1 MKKHYFFNFLL
12 LLIPVSA
19 FILMSNSSGR
29 VLGSSGSPGDGGN
42 TCAECHAGGSFSA
55 SLQITDDIP
64 VGGYDLN
71 TDYNITVTNS
81 STAASKYGFQ
91 VTAEKTSNDS
101 KVGSFTSGTGSQA
114 FSNDNYLTHTTS
126 GNSQSSWS
134 FTWTSPATDEG
145 EIKFY
150 SASVAANGTGSKSGD
165 QVVTT
170 STSGVTTLGIPAAK
184 RLSFKTH
191 PNPALEDVTIQ
202 LSSDS
207 EKATVQFYDYIGR
220 LALTK
225 NISSSNDK
233 MNIKELSSGVYI
245 LKVISEDKIG
255 SQKFIKK

>member
-29 VLGSSGSPGDGGN
+29 TSGSSGSPGDGGK
-42 TCAECHAGGSFSA
+42 TCTECHAGGNFSA

-64 VGGYDLN
+64 AGGYELN
-71 TDYNITVTNS
+71 TDYNITVTNT
-81 STAASKYGFQ
+81 STASKHGFQ

-101 KVGSFTSGTGSQA
+101 KVGIFTAGTGSQA

-126 GNSQSSWS
+126 GNNQNSWS

-150 SASVAANGTGSKSGD
+150 SASIAANGNGGTTGD

-170 STSGVTTLGIPAAK
+170 STGGVTTLGIPAAK
-184 RLSFKTH
+184 RLSFEMY

-202 LSSDS
+202 LPSDS
-207 EKATVQFYDYIGR
+207 EKATVEFYDNLGK
-220 LALTK
+220 LALKKT
-225 NISSSNDK
+225 ISSSNDK
-233 MNIKELSSGVYI
+233 MNVKELTSGTYI

>member
-29 VLGSSGSPGDGGN
+29 TSGSSGSPGDGGK
-42 TCAECHAGGSFSA
+42 TCTECHAGGNFSA

-64 VGGYDLN
+64 AGGYELN
-71 TDYNITVTNS
+71 TDYNITVTNT
-81 STAASKYGFQ
+81 STASKHGFQ

-101 KVGSFTSGTGSQA
+101 KVGSFTAGTGSQA

-150 SASVAANGTGSKSGD
+150 SASVAANGTGGTSRD

-170 STSGVTTLGIPAAK
+170 STGGVTTLGIPAAK
-184 RLSFKTH
+184 RLSFEMY

>member
-1 MKKHYFFNFLL
+1 MKKHYFFIFL

-19 FILMSNSSGR
+19 FILMSNSAGR
-29 VLGSSGSPGDGGN
+29 TSGSSGSPGDGGN
-42 TCAECHAGGSFSA
+42 TCTECHAGGSFSA

-71 TDYNITVTNS
+71 TVYNITVTNT
-81 STAASKYGFQ
+81 STASKHGFQ
-91 VTAEKTSNDS
+91 VTAEKTSNNA
-101 KVGSFTSGTGSQA
+101 KVGSFTAGTGSQS
-114 FSNDNYLTHTTS
+114 FSNNNYLTHTTS
-126 GNSQSSWS
+126 GNNQNSWS

-150 SASVAANGTGSKSGD
+150 SASVAANGNGVTSGD
-165 QVVTT
+165 QVVTA

-184 RLSFKTH
+184 RLSFEMY
-191 PNPALEDVTIQ
+191 PNPASADLTIQ
-202 LSSDS
+202 LPSDS
-207 EKATVQFYDYIGR
+207 ENATVQFYDYLGR

-233 MNIKELSSGVYI
+233 LNIKELSAGIYI

-255 SQKFIKK
+255 SQKFVKK